1 VAPDFSELASCAD
14 LSAER
19 AIDAASSP
27 SAMRKLLARATQIAK
42 PDDGCPK
49 ILLAVARL
57 AEMDWIEGDLRVE
70 LAGDDETT
78 TLSIMSDHGFGVR
91 ERILPAVRLAAPLD
105 EFVRAVQLAPKLVA
119 PLQVQARQGRLVLV
133 QRDELE
139 EERPSI
145 RIHQASL
152 TDRPDPPERS
162 SPPPPFDD
170 GDVHEMKTSPPPA
183 GAVLRSESVV
193 ERLDSLEHPS
203 SVPLD
208 RAANGDDTPVPG
220 SASAAAN
227 IHTRPTTRMQ
237 VIDPEVIRAATG
249 KRDPRRE
256 DE

>member
-14 LSAER
+14 LTADR
-19 AIDAASSP
+19 ANEAASSAA
-27 SAMRKLLARATQIAK
+27 AMRKLLARATQIAK

-57 AEMDWIEGDLRVE
+57 ADMEWIEGDLRVE

-91 ERILPAVRLAAPLD
+91 ERVLPAVRLAAPLD
-105 EFVRAVQLAPKLVA
+105 EFVRAVELAPKLVA

-133 QRDELE
+133 QRDASE
-139 EERPSI
+139 EDRPSI

-152 TDRPDPPERS
+152 TNRPDPPERS

-170 GDVHEMKTSPPPA
+170 DVHEMKTSPPPP
-183 GAVLRSESVV
+183 GAIVRSESVV
-193 ERLDSLEHPS
+193 ERLDALDDATSL
-203 SVPLD
+203 D
-208 RAANGDDTPVPG
+208 AAANGDPTPVPG
-220 SASAAAN
+220 AVSNAAN
-227 IHTRPTTRMQ
+227 VHTRPTTRMQ
-237 VIDPEVIRAATG
+237 VIDPEMIRAATG